1 MLIQAETAM
10 KKKAAIPAT
19 LKKLPTKA
27 LKMLYLTEAAI
38 FSTVV

>member
-19 LKKLPTKA
+19 LKKLPTKCEKCA
-27 LKMLYLTEAAI
+27 RGGTASKGL
-38 FSTVV
+38 